1 MPDVKGM
8 ADIRVT
14 KAGPN
19 GRPMAEISV
28 DKAFNVAQLGAL
40 VQKVTRDKDLLKKV
54 GLKACGACKS
64 GFDINIRDRFEQVV
78 QVNLKEIGD

>member
-1 MPDVKGM
+1 MPDLKGM

-19 GRPMAEISV
+19 GKPLAEISL
-28 DKAFNVAQLGAL
+28 DNGFNTAHLGAL

-54 GLKACGACKS
+54 GLRACGACKS

-78 QVNLKEIGD
+78 QVNLKEIVG